1 MEAVRVRFAP
11 SPTGFLHIGGVRTAL
26 FNWLFAK
33 HHGGK
38 FFLRIEDTDRSRST
52 PEAIEAITQGLLWLG
67 LNWDP
72 WAEWPSEHVLQTDR
86 LSVYRSKVEEL
97 LSKGLAYRCYC
108 LPEELEQR
116 RKEAISKGKPPRYD
130 GRCRNLQ
137 SPPSQQT
144 SAIRFKNNPDEQTVI
159 HDLVKGKVIFE
170 NSTLDDLILFRS
182 DGTPTYNLSVVVDD
196 GDMKISHVIRGDD
209 HLNNTPKQIQLFRT
223 FGYPVPKFAH
233 LSMILGPD
241 RNRLSKRH
249 GATSVQWYRDQ
260 GFLPEAL
267 INYLVRLGWSHKDQ
281 EIFSIRELIE
291 KFSFEQVGSSA
302 AVFNPE
308 KLIWLNAHYIKTGEP
323 KRLKEL
329 FISFLAKEGDI
340 SQNEIEQDPRTEQ
353 IIKALQ
359 ERSRT
364 LTEMANSAI
373 CFFKKPVM
381 EEKAKGQFLTREN
394 LSLIQALK
402 ERFETVTPFSHE
414 TLEPVFKEIMAQF
427 GVKMAKLAQ
436 PLRVAL
442 TGKTVSP
449 GIYDVL
455 CLIGQKETV
464 NRLEMATNIIQQN
477 KAM

>member
-1 MEAVRVRFAP
+1 MEDVRVRFAP

-26 FNWLFAK
+26 FNWLFAR

-52 PEAIEAITQGLLWLG
+52 PEATKAITQGMMWLG
-67 LNWDP
+67 LNWDR
-72 WAEWPSEHVLQTDR
+72 WAEWPSELVLQTDR
-86 LSVYRSKVEEL
+86 LNVYRSKVEEI

-108 LPEELEQR
+108 LPEELEKR

-130 GRCRNLQ
+130 GKCRHLQ
-137 SPPSQQT
+137 SPPSSQT
-144 SAIRFKNNPDEQTVI
+144 PAIRFKNNPEDQTVVN
-159 HDLVKGKVIFE
+159 DLVKGKIIFD
-170 NSTLDDLILFRS
+170 NSTLDDLILLRS

-223 FGYPVPKFAH
+223 FGYPVPQFAH
-233 LSMILGPD
+233 LSMILGHD
-241 RNRLSKRH
+241 RTRLSKRH
-249 GATSVQWYRDQ
+249 GATSIQWYQDQ
-260 GFLPEAL
+260 GYLPEAL

-281 EIFSIRELIE
+281 EIFSLQELIE
-291 KFSFEQVGSSA
+291 KFSLDQVGSSA

-308 KLIWLNAHYIKTGEP
+308 KLLWLNAHYIKTGKT

-329 FISFLAKEGDI
+329 FIPFLSKERDI
-340 SQNEIEQDPRTEQ
+340 SQNKIEQDPRTER

-364 LTEMANSAI
+364 LTEMADSAI
-373 CFFKKPVM
+373 CFFKNPVI

-394 LSLIQALK
+394 LSLIQALI
-402 ERFETVTPFSHE
+402 ERLEMLDSFSHDN
-414 TLEPVFKEIMAQF
+414 LKPVFNEIMAQL
-427 GVKMAKLAQ
+427 GVKMAQLAQ

-455 CLIGQKETV
+455 GLIGREETLK
-464 NRLEMATNIIQQN
+464 RLKLAIDLIHQN
-477 KAM
+477 GEK

>member
-1 MEAVRVRFAP
+1 
-11 SPTGFLHIGGVRTAL
+11 
-26 FNWLFAK
+26 
-33 HHGGK
+33 
-38 FFLRIEDTDRSRST
+38 
-52 PEAIEAITQGLLWLG
+52 
-67 LNWDP
+67 
-72 WAEWPSEHVLQTDR
+72 
-86 LSVYRSKVEEL
+86 
-97 LSKGLAYRCYC
+97 
-108 LPEELEQR
+108 
-116 RKEAISKGKPPRYD
+116 
-130 GRCRNLQ
+130 
-137 SPPSQQT
+137 
-144 SAIRFKNNPDEQTVI
+144 
-159 HDLVKGKVIFE
+159 
-170 NSTLDDLILFRS
+170 
-182 DGTPTYNLSVVVDD
+182 
-196 GDMKISHVIRGDD
+196 
-209 HLNNTPKQIQLFRT
+209 
-223 FGYPVPKFAH
+223 
-233 LSMILGPD
+233 MILGPD